1 MTRKSDDECLVYSVE
16 EAGRMLGLTK
26 NGAYVAAKR
35 SDFPTIR
42 IGRLIRVPKAAF
54 HAMLEGTQKK
64 AS

>member
-1 MTRKSDDECLVYSVE
+1 MQKDDEECLVYSVE
-16 EAGRMLGLTK
+16 EAGKMLGLTK

-54 HAMLEGTQKK
+54 HAMLDGATKR